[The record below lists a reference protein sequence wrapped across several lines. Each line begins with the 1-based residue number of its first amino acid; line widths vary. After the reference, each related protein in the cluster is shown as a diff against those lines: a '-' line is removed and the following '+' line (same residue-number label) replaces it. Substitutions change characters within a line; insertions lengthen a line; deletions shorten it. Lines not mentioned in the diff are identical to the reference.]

1 MAVDY
6 LKASI
11 CKEKK
16 AFSSR
21 NTTIKIRPKSDICIM
36 YDHKKL
42 SDHLENFTNSVDPK
56 KPTRIVVLGNHG
68 VGKTGRFK
76 CFDTYL
82 TVSHIGLH
90 VQENWVVIS
99 FFNIDKSK
107 NTLFLNFFLT
117 KVFLLYRI
125 ITKKVICGFLSFFML

>member
-6 LKASI
+6 LKAGI
-11 CKEKK
+11 RKEKR

-21 NTTIKIRPKSDICIM
+21 DTSTKIRPKSDICIM

-68 VGKTGRFK
+68 VGKTGKFE
-76 CFDTYL
+76 L
-82 TVSHIGLH
+82 V
-90 VQENWVVIS
+90 
-99 FFNIDKSK
+99 
-107 NTLFLNFFLT
+107 
-117 KVFLLYRI
+117 
-125 ITKKVICGFLSFFML
+125 FMLLC

>member
-82 TVSHIGLH
+82 TVSHIHMCRRIG
-90 VQENWVVIS
+90 W
-99 FFNIDKSK
+99 
-107 NTLFLNFFLT
+107 LFHSSTSINQKILCF
-117 KVFLLYRI
+117 
-125 ITKKVICGFLSFFML
+125 